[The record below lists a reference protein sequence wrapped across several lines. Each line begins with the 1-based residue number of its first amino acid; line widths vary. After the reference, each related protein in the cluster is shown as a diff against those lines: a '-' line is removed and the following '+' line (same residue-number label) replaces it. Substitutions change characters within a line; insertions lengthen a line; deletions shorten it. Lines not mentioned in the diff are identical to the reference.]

1 MAQGHVTVVIRT
13 DADRHLIQTWAK
25 NVDFGTYVEFAEG
38 PKRTDEQNRK
48 MWAMLGEVS
57 AQVDWYGQKLAAE
70 DWKDMFTASLRRLR
84 VVPGIDAGTFIPLGM
99 RTSKMR
105 KAEMADLITL
115 IEAFGAERGV
125 VFSDLREEQ
134 AA

>member
-1 MAQGHVTVVIRT
+1 MTQVTVVIRT
-13 DADRHLIQTWAK
+13 DADRKLIQKWAA
-25 NVDFGTYVEFAEG
+25 NVDVGTCVEFAEG
-38 PKRTDEQNRK
+38 PRRTDAQNDR
-48 MWAMLGEVS
+48 MWAMLGDIS
-57 AQVDWYGQKLAAE
+57 KQVEWYGQYLKDE

-105 KAEMADLITL
+105 KGEMSDLLTL
-115 IEAFGAERGV
+115 MAAFGDEHNVVWSEPARAE
-125 VFSDLREEQ
+125 